1 MENEPILPTGQEWDS
16 LSNELKIALV
26 HDRLSVLWRS
36 MQAMGKQIREL
47 ESRLNP

>member
-1 MENEPILPTGQEWDS
+1 MENEPILPTGQEWDN

-26 HDRLSVLWRS
+26 HDRLIVLWRS
-36 MQAMGKQIREL
+36 MQAMTKHVRDL